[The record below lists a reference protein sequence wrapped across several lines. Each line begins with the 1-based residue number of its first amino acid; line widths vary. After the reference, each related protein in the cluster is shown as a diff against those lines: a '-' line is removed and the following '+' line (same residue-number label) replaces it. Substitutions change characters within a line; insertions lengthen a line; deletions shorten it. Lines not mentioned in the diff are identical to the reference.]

1 MLKFLPA
8 RSGEE
13 DAFKLP
19 TELLFSTF
27 VHNIFCG
34 NFDPY
39 QSIAVFRKHFQNH
52 YGAYK
57 KSLNKSEKKRLDPGA
72 KRASNNQKK
81 AKKKKGGEESKE
93 EEVEEEEEDEE
104 EAGVEGGKKKGGE
117 FFFDVMDTICKYGPH
132 PKLPEFPG
140 NWERALGA
148 SRCSTLAFY

>member
-39 QSIAVFRKHFQNH
+39 QSIAGFKKHFQNH

-81 AKKKKGGEESKE
+81 AKKKKGDEESKE
-93 EEVEEEEEDEE
+93 EEVEGKRKMKKRQVENEAKRKEEEE
-104 EAGVEGGKKKGGE
+104 GKTK
-117 FFFDVMDTICKYGPH
+117 VI
-132 PKLPEFPG
+132 
-140 NWERALGA
+140 
-148 SRCSTLAFY
+148 